1 MEITKTK
8 SIREQ
13 VYDNLK
19 ELIINGEI
27 ESGSKIVE
35 LDYAKK
41 FDVSRTPVRE
51 ALRMLELEGL
61 VSCCDKGGVIVK
73 YISGEDIR
81 QIYEIRIAL
90 ENLIIEEVMNKK
102 NVNLK
107 KVQKICEKT
116 KKMIDEKKDI
126 DEIIKL
132 FSEFN
137 SALYE
142 LSGLT
147 HVGKLITNINQ
158 YTKRF
163 RRLCLIDESRLE
175 DAYQEHLNL
184 IDAIGK
190 KEREKAI
197 KINKEHL
204 LKSRDVVLK
213 RLLNKSSKII

>member
-1 MEITKTK
+1 MEIAKTK

-13 VYDNLK
+13 VYFKLK
-19 ELIINGEI
+19 ELIINGDI

-61 VSCCDKGGVIVK
+61 VTTCDKGGVTVK
-73 YISGEDIR
+73 FISKEDIR

-90 ENLIIEEVMNKK
+90 ENLIIEEVINKK
-102 NVNLK
+102 NINLK
-107 KVQKICEKT
+107 KIEKICEKT
-116 KKMIDEKKDI
+116 KKLIDEKKDI
-126 DEIIKL
+126 DEIIKF

-137 SALYE
+137 NALYE

-147 HVGKLITNINQ
+147 HVGKLITNLNQ

-163 RRLCLIDESRLE
+163 RRLCLIDEKRLNE
-175 DAYQEHLNL
+175 AYCEHMEL
-184 IDAIGK
+184 I
-190 KEREKAI
+190 KAI
-197 KINKEHL
+197 EEKNKDKAIEINREHL
-204 LKSRDVVLK
+204 LKSRDVVFKKLV
-213 RLLNKSSKII
+213 N

>member
-27 ESGSKIVE
+27 KSGSKIVE
-35 LDYAKK
+35 SDYAKK
-41 FDVSRTPVRE
+41 FNVSRTPVRE

-61 VSCCDKGGVIVK
+61 INCCDKGGVIVK

-102 NVNLK
+102 NINLK
-107 KVQKICEKT
+107 KIHKICEKT

-137 SALYE
+137 NTLYE

-184 IDAIGK
+184 IEAIEK
-190 KEREKAI
+190 KEREEAI

-213 RLLNKSSKII
+213 KILS